1 MARAIRFH
9 ETGGAEVLRWEAVG
23 VGQPAPFE
31 VRPRHEAVGLNF
43 ADTCFRSGLHPL
55 PLPSGMG
62 VEAARTSRI

>member
-1 MARAIRFH
+1 M
-9 ETGGAEVLRWEAVG
+9 RWEAVG

-43 ADTCFRSGLHPL
+43 ADTCFRSSLHPL